1 MPYIIAAT
9 FARLVHGHYKASNK
23 KEISPSISQPVANT
37 PAEEIADDYSNW
49 GATNLC
55 QHDLGFQS
63 LCCQASDI
71 EQLLQSEPQ
80 SIKENE
86 IAW

>member
-1 MPYIIAAT
+1 MPYVTIAA
-9 FARLVHGHYKASNK
+9 FACLTYKRYKESNK
-23 KEISPSISQPVANT
+23 KEISPAISQPVANT
-37 PAEEIADDYSNW
+37 PAEEIADDHSNW
-49 GATNLC
+49 GAPNLC